1 MIQLMGQFF
10 TGEETVSLKSFK
22 MTALPKGPRYFHVS
36 EVITWL
42 CLVLAMSLS
51 CKICTDMHLLL
62 SAFLLL
68 ATNVENLL
76 KTSERIDLFYEMY
89 V

>member
-10 TGEETVSLKSFK
+10 IGEETISLRSFK
-22 MTALPKGPRYFHVS
+22 MTGLRKGPLYFHVS

-42 CLVLAMSLS
+42 CLVLAMSLY

-68 ATNVENLL
+68 VMNVENLL